1 MQSCRTIKSAA
12 FLTKDERR
20 SAMRRGPEDRDRR
33 KADAEL
39 REEARAKLSP
49 QQQLER
55 LDTLLGKGEGAVKE
69 RARLEKACQ

>member
-1 MQSCRTIKSAA
+1 MK
-12 FLTKDERR
+12 
-20 SAMRRGPEDRDRR
+20 RGPEDRDRR